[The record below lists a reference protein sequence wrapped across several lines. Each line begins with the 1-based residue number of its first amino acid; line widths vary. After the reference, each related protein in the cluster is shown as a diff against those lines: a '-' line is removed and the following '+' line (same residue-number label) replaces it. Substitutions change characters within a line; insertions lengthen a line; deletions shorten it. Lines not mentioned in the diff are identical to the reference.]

1 LPPPSL
7 ISKILDSFYTCSG
20 TLFYICTREQSFELF
35 RSLYWSDCQRTKPA
49 LAEICAIAAVGCQY
63 DADGVSNE
71 HRRAFFDTA
80 KIYID
85 DVVEMSELRAMRL
98 YALCGMYS
106 IMDKRIAAWSY
117 VAAGLK
123 IAQSMGLHKREDEK
137 KLFLE
142 NERISWR
149 KNWRTLKF
157 LESWL
162 VGTIGRIPD
171 ADHNATPD
179 SIDLNT
185 SVATDIVENGNRAPK
200 PMVVDVDVMQSELG
214 KIGFIATDIVRN
226 VYAAEKVSIK
236 LIDENM
242 AKLEK
247 WHRELPQYMRF
258 GRVLDEN
265 TDQGSRRSIMLIHL
279 TFLGATML
287 LTRRILTVLVLKPK
301 GEVWDEKAHGGTKQE
316 AIHYM
321 GVCIQAAENVA
332 RIVGC
337 LYDEQGLFK
346 RCWMIMYVSINQTFN
361 SLALML
367 FHVVQKRRHK
377 RPIEEYME
385 HTRFA
390 SKCVKVLLFCSTHD
404 NLAHAYLQTF
414 APYAQFFNFSEDLDL
429 QNVSRELSKY
439 SPKAGDVNSSP
450 VATRGDSPPTIEG
463 LVS

>member
-1 LPPPSL
+1 
-7 ISKILDSFYTCSG
+7 
-20 TLFYICTREQSFELF
+20 
-35 RSLYWSDCQRTKPA
+35 
-49 LAEICAIAAVGCQY
+49 
-63 DADGVSNE
+63 
-71 HRRAFFDTA
+71 
-80 KIYID
+80 
-85 DVVEMSELRAMRL
+85 M
-98 YALCGMYS
+98 
-106 IMDKRIAAWSY
+106 
-117 VAAGLK
+117 
-123 IAQSMGLHKREDEK
+123 
-137 KLFLE
+137 
-142 NERISWR
+142 
-149 KNWRTLKF
+149 
-157 LESWL
+157 
-162 VGTIGRIPD
+162 
-171 ADHNATPD
+171 
-179 SIDLNT
+179 
-185 SVATDIVENGNRAPK
+185 ATDIVENGNRAPK

-346 RCWMIMYVSINQTFN
+346 RCWMIMYVSMSSCLTLLQ
-361 SLALML
+361 
-367 FHVVQKRRHK
+367 RH
-377 RPIEEYME
+377 PL
-385 HTRFA
+385 T
-390 SKCVKVLLFCSTHD
+390 
-404 NLAHAYLQTF
+404 
-414 APYAQFFNFSEDLDL
+414 
-429 QNVSRELSKY
+429 
-439 SPKAGDVNSSP
+439 SP
-450 VATRGDSPPTIEG
+450 VTKLSTP
-463 LVS
+463 SH